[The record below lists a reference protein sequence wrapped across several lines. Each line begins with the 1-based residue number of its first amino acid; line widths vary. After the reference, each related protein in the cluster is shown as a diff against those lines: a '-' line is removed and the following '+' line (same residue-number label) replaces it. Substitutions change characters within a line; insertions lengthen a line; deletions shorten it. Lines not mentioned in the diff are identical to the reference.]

1 MKFLWSVLLLAA
13 VALAICTAYFFG
25 HGLSVHEKGKWFAMS
40 AACLVASVGLFFAI
54 VKFDRHTPDAT
65 HH

>member
-1 MKFLWSVLLLAA
+1 MKVLWSVILLFA
-13 VALAICTAYFFG
+13 VSLGICTVYFFG
-25 HGLSVHEKGKWFAMS
+25 HGLSVHDKAKWFGLS
-40 AACLVASVGLFFAI
+40 VACLVASVALFYSV

>member
-1 MKFLWSVLLLAA
+1 MKVLWSVILL
-13 VALAICTAYFFG
+13 VALVLAICTAYFFG

-40 AACLVASVGLFFAI
+40 GACLVASVVLFFAI
-54 VKFDRHTPDAT
+54 VKFDHHTPDAT